1 MKKKHITQ
9 KPLRVLTTSVVLGV
23 TAFTSVSHL
32 ISPIEVAHAQE
43 NVMKQNDSSIAM
55 KNLEAPIVD
64 GIGQLYLGYPA
75 SLIKGRGQANT
86 KIVITTLKSQYEGT
100 VDSFGQWEVKM
111 QENIKPGDK
120 FILTLVDNQGN
131 RSKETVFTYQSV
143 EIHSFLAADYGD
155 YCEISFYN
163 SNLYDGRIQIGVV
176 GGNRWIAEGK
186 IENGKFSIR
195 LPKLEVGTQVVMN
208 IMGYTFNMNPILTVV
223 DRTIPDAPQVNDLTD
238 EDTQLTGTGEA
249 NAKVTIMT
257 GTESY
262 EGTINSEGNWT
273 VPIPKQVANTK
284 LQVIVTDAAGNK
296 STPAEV
302 IVKSVPWNAPN
313 LNKVGDNDTEII
325 GTTEAGAKVVATIG
339 DQSYEGM
346 AEADGNFSITI
357 PKQVAGTE
365 IIVKMTKNGKESKES
380 KEIVEDVTAPDA
392 PKVNDFID
400 EDTQLTGTGEA
411 NTKVTIQTAT
421 ASYEGTIN
429 SEGDWSVPLP
439 KQVENTKL
447 QVIVTDAAGNKST
460 PAEVIVKSS
469 KWDAPKVNKVG
480 DSDTKI
486 TGTTAIGAKVVA
498 TIGDQSYEGIAGAEG
513 TFSITIPKQ
522 VAGTE
527 VIVKMTK
534 DGKESKESKEI
545 VEDVTAPDAPQVNT
559 ISDEDIA
566 VTGNGEVGATVNVQI
581 GQENYI
587 SVVGADGQFSVSI
600 PKQDARTQV
609 LVTLIDSAG
618 NKSAPTQTTVKAT
631 PLEAPQVDEYYE
643 EELRITGKVKP
654 GTNKIRLYVDG
665 ELKRTGA
672 IDEKGHFAIYALDF
686 KLPKGKTFTVVPVDA
701 SGKEGT
707 AQISTVQDKQGH
719 YELSIDSYTK
729 DKPHIRG
736 AVSEDIK
743 KVRLYVN
750 GTYIRTGQ
758 IHADGTYTIYAQD
771 QNIPVGSQFEVRGVD
786 NQERERV
793 RQISSVSTESP
804 QVDEY
809 HEGDLRITGKVK
821 PGTNKIRLYVD
832 GELKRTGAIDEKGNF
847 AIYALDFN
855 LSSGKEFKVVPVSS
869 NEVEGTAHKG
879 IVQAMQGDY
888 SLQVDSYVLQDTYV
902 RGTVSSDI
910 KKVRLYVNGQLKRTG
925 QINTDGTYLIYA
937 KDQQIALDSQVQV
950 RGVDSGERERIKKE
964 VQIKK

>member
-9 KPLRVLTTSVVLGV
+9 KLLRVLTTSVVVGG

-43 NVMKQNDSSIAM
+43 NVIKQNIAPIAM
-55 KNLEAPIVD
+55 KDIEAPIVEAYRGGNNSD
-64 GIGQLYLGYPA
+64 YY
-75 SLIKGRGQANT
+75 IKGRGQANT
-86 KIVITTLKSQYEGT
+86 KIVITVQQQQFEGT
-100 VDSFGQWEVKM
+100 VNNDGTWEVVLPIRVSG
-111 QENIKPGDK
+111 QETEK
-120 FILTLVDNQGN
+120 FTLILVDDQGN
-131 RSKETVFTYQSV
+131 KSKETMYTHRGIY
-143 EIHSFLAADYGD
+143 IPNPYLAADYG
-155 YCEISFYN
+155 EISGDIFN
-163 SNLYDGRIQIGVV
+163 MF
-176 GGNRWIAEGK
+176 EGK
-186 IENGKFSIR
+186 ATARVGNEMYEGIIENGRFLIKT
-195 LPKLEVGTQVVMN
+195 PKLVVGTKVELK
-208 IMGYTFNMNPILTVV
+208 IEGYHYSDKTSLTVV
-223 DRTIPDAPQVNDLTD
+223 DRTVPDAPEVNDLTD

-262 EGTINSEGNWT
+262 EGTINSEGNWS
-273 VPIPKQVANTK
+273 VAIPKQVANTK

-302 IVKSVPWNAPN
+302 IAKSSKWNAPK
-313 LNKVGDNDTEII
+313 LNKVGDSDTEIT

-339 DQSYEGM
+339 DQ
-346 AEADGNFSITI
+346 
-357 PKQVAGTE
+357 
-365 IIVKMTKNGKESKES
+365 
-380 KEIVEDVTAPDA
+380 
-392 PKVNDFID
+392 
-400 EDTQLTGTGEA
+400 L
-411 NTKVTIQTAT
+411 
-421 ASYEGTIN
+421 
-429 SEGDWSVPLP
+429 
-439 KQVENTKL
+439 
-447 QVIVTDAAGNKST
+447 
-460 PAEVIVKSS
+460 
-469 KWDAPKVNKVG
+469 
-480 DSDTKI
+480 
-486 TGTTAIGAKVVA
+486 
-498 TIGDQSYEGIAGAEG
+498 YEGIAGADG
-513 TFSITIPKQ
+513 NFSITIPKQ

-534 DGKESKESKEI
+534 DRKESKESKEI

-559 ISDEDIA
+559 ISDKDIA
-566 VTGNGEVGATVNVQI
+566 VTGNGEVGTTVNVQI
-581 GQENYI
+581 GRENYT
-587 SVVGADGQFSVSI
+587 SVVRADGQFSVSI
-600 PKQDARTQV
+600 PKQEARTQV
-609 LVTLIDSAG
+609 LVTLIDSTG
-618 NKSAPTQTTVKAT
+618 NKSTPTQTTVKAT
-631 PLEAPQVDEYYE
+631 PLEAPQVDAYYE

-654 GTNKIRLYVDG
+654 GTNKVRLYVDG

-672 IDEKGHFAIYALDF
+672 IDEKGNFAIYALDF

-719 YELSIDSYTK
+719 FELSIDSYTK

-736 AVSEDIK
+736 TVSEDIK
-743 KVRLYVN
+743 KVRLYLN

-793 RQISSVSTESP
+793 SQISSVSTESP

-847 AIYALDFN
+847 AIYALDFK

-869 NEVEGTAHKG
+869 NGVEGTAYSG
-879 IVQAMQGDY
+879 TVQAMQGDY
-888 SLQVDSYVLQDTYV
+888 SLQVDSYALQDTYV

-937 KDQQIALDSQVQV
+937 KDQQIALDSQVEV